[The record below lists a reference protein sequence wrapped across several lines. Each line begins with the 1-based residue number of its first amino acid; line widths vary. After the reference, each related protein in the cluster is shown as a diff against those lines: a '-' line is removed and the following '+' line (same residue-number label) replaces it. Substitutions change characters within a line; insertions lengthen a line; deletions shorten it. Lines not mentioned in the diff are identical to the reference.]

1 MVPILQCINRVY
13 SSAVASKA
21 EMLIVIHLFAGKEAK
36 LIDLLKRVITPKW
49 YLLGLE
55 LTDDEE
61 AMNII
66 DDDHKND
73 AEAGLKATFKL
84 WKKKCENPTWD
95 KVVAALRNIGE
106 NNLAAKL
113 EKDFCT

>member
-1 MVPILQCINRVY
+1 MKIPDFYR
-13 SSAVASKA
+13 
-21 EMLIVIHLFAGKEAK
+21 
-36 LIDLLKRVITPKW
+36 
-49 YLLGLE
+49 LGLK

-66 DDDHKND
+66 DYNHKND
-73 AEAGLKATFKL
+73 AEAGLKATFNL

-106 NNLAAKL
+106 NNLAAEL
-113 EKDFCT
+113 QKDFCT